1 MLQFA
6 ECGLDAQAAIRL
18 SRYLAQPE
26 NQIGHHLKLLNLSGN
41 RIGDLGMEILLP
53 YIEINFNIVYL
64 DVSNNQIGDRGLLA
78 IGGIILK
85 NTSIQTLYAE
95 GNSF

>member
-1 MLQFA
+1 MN
-6 ECGLDAQAAIRL
+6 
-18 SRYLAQPE
+18 LA
-26 NQIGHHLKLLNLSGN
+26 GN
-41 RIGDLGMEILLP
+41 KIGDLGMEIFLP
-53 YIEINFNIVYL
+53 FIENNHNLVYL

-95 GNSF
+95 GNFVQGRALPQLTLGLTDQNYSG